1 MPALPDE
8 TIKAALDRVLSWPE
22 IARSVQLG
30 KFLTY
35 IVHATLNGR
44 EDAIKAYAIAVD
56 VFGRPVDFDPQADP
70 IVRVQARRLRALL
83 DQYYEEADDP
93 GPVRIRL
100 PVGRYVPQF
109 ETIPERQIV
118 PVAETTPPPVPDLAS
133 PATVES
139 ALARPR
145 HWQARAGQIVIAVA
159 LVAMVALAAAVWL
172 DRRGAIALLADLPA
186 EPRLTILEFQDLLGR
201 NDGVPVVGGLALEL
215 VTDLQLFG
223 DIAIGY
229 GEPKSG
235 PVNLAASAEQAP
247 VAGGFVLSGV
257 AREAAGQVQY
267 GAILRRRGSEEV
279 VWSHAISANLDA
291 VGESSSID
299 AVSRAF
305 SMMLGSHRGPL
316 DASART
322 WLGAQTDMTRVST
335 PYLCRLQYHVYRD
348 TNLMA
353 DRDRTGQCVEALL
366 AREPTQPTGLAISAV
381 LDAEAVDSRED
392 GAQERLAHAG
402 EVARQAVSLA
412 PTSGFAWEQLARVM
426 EEIGDREQADI
437 DYAAALQL
445 NPANDD
451 ALAGHGRMLAM
462 TRHWQRGQE
471 AARLAVTGT
480 PEPPPWY
487 YTAPALNALREHQFA
502 VAIRYA
508 ETITAVDRELGPVV
522 AVVAATAVGNV
533 SVVNRYLPQVVEQQ
547 RFRSQGIM
555 TRLGKR
561 ISDPDLLALVRENL
575 LKAQVPAAALDNP
588 F

>member
-1 MPALPDE
+1 MPALPDDK
-8 TIKAALDRVLSWPE
+8 IKAALDRVLGWPE

-35 IVHATLNGR
+35 IVNATLSGR

-109 ETIPERQIV
+109 ETMPERVAKPLPLTGPDKPLAPEEPRIDA
-118 PVAETTPPPVPDLAS
+118 PVVAGGW
-133 PATVES
+133 
-139 ALARPR
+139 R
-145 HWQARAGQIVIAVA
+145 WQKRAGQTVIAIAVI
-159 LVAMVALAAAVWL
+159 AMVALAGAVWL
-172 DRRGAIALLADLPA
+172 DRRGAITLLADLPA
-186 EPRLTILEFQDLLGR
+186 EPRLTVLEFQDLLGR

-215 VTDLQLFG
+215 VTDLQLFE
-223 DIAIGY
+223 DIAISY
-229 GEPKSG
+229 GEPRPG
-235 PVNLAASAEQAP
+235 PVNLAASSQQAP
-247 VAGGFVLSGV
+247 AVGGFVLSGV

-267 GAILRRRGSEEV
+267 GAILRRRGSEDV

-291 VGESSSID
+291 VGEPASID
-299 AVSRAF
+299 AVSRGF

-322 WLGAQTDMTRVST
+322 WLADQTDMARIST

-348 TNLMA
+348 SNLMV

-366 AREPTQPTGLAISAV
+366 AREPEQPVGLAISAV
-381 LDAEAVDSRED
+381 LDAETVDGRED
-392 GAQERLAHAG
+392 GAAERLVEAA
-402 EVARQAVSLA
+402 EVAQQAVSLA
-412 PTSGFAWEQLARVM
+412 PTSSFAWEQLARVM
-426 EEIGDREQADI
+426 EEMGDREQADV

-462 TRHWQRGQE
+462 TPHWQRGRE
-471 AARLAVTGT
+471 SARLAVTGT

-533 SVVNRYLPQVVEQQ
+533 SVVNRYLPQVVEQR
-547 RFRSQGIM
+547 RFRTQGIM

-561 ISDPDLLALVRENL
+561 ISDPELLALVRENL
-575 LKAQVPAAALDNP
+575 LKAQIPEAALDNP